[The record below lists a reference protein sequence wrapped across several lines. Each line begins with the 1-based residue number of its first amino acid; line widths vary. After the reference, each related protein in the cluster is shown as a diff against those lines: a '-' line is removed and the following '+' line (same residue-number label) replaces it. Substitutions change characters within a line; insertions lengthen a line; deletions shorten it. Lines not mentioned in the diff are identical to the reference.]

1 MVGKVEYP
9 ERFQEIHPEG
19 GTIMKRGTRTLLGAV
34 LAASMTV
41 SLASVGVAAAE
52 SDAADKIVNIGVT
65 DSLGGVNPLAIDQ
78 TEINKYS
85 IDLEFLPLVELD
97 SDLNFQGMLA
107 DSVTTEDNQNFTV
120 HLDENAAWS
129 DGTPVTAEDV
139 EFTVLRLASPVIGN
153 ATMMLY
159 AFEGVGDDGFVEEGA
174 TSIDG
179 VQVID
184 DKTVQF
190 TSKEPMALTTF

>member
-1 MVGKVEYP
+1 
-9 ERFQEIHPEG
+9 
-19 GTIMKRGTRTLLGAV
+19 MKRGTRTLLGTV

-41 SLASVGVAAAE
+41 SLASVGAAAE

-65 DSLGGVNPLAIDQ
+65 DSLGGVNPLAVDQ

-97 SDLNFQGMLA
+97 SNLNFQGMLA
-107 DSVTTEDNQNFTV
+107 DSVTTEDNQTFTV
-120 HLDENAAWS
+120 HLDENATWS

-139 EFTVLRLASPVIGN
+139 EFTVLRLASPVIN
-153 ATMMLY
+153 NTTMMLY

-184 DKTVQF
+184 D
-190 TSKEPMALTTF
+190 